1 MTYYGQRGVLSNIVT
16 MVIGPKESY
25 FSWAAVDWSS
35 QYSGRSSA
43 GNGPVYVHRN
53 IFPSGKRT
61 KICPYFSPSTRLV
74 CFILFPTRGTCRDG
88 YLLPALRPTFG
99 TTEHVKTLLTSFPSH
114 GAVTVIGLT
123 WSMAHHSA
131 QSSAPSR
138 LQFIQ
143 GRWDFLYFT
152 STGSF
157 ERKQR
162 KYIWQ

>member
-1 MTYYGQRGVLSNIVT
+1 MNKLWEKFVLASIRKNISSGIT
-16 MVIGPKESY
+16 LKAQPLKY
-25 FSWAAVDWSS
+25 FWKSE
-35 QYSGRSSA
+35 
-43 GNGPVYVHRN
+43 
-53 IFPSGKRT
+53 SGKRT